1 MALKNQ
7 LDKDFSFDLAK
18 NARVIASNTRNNGG
32 QFSATNVNDQMNDTF
47 WAADDNELP
56 VSITI
61 DFESPTAVNR

>member
-47 WAADDNELP
+47 GQLTIMNYLFPLP
-56 VSITI
+56 LILSHQQL
-61 DFESPTAVNR
+61 